1 MSLFDGLLSSVL
13 GEDGRIL
20 AGVVQLV
27 QENGGV
33 EGLLNLFKEAGLG
46 DVVSSWLAQ
55 GENLPIS
62 PEQILEVLGSEQVTK
77 LAESFGVDAG
87 RAGELLSEFLPKAV
101 DQLSP
106 NGEMPQGGDLMSQ
119 GLDMLKGFLK

>member
-62 PEQILEVLGSEQVTK
+62 PDQILEVLGNEQVSK
-77 LAESFGVDAG
+77 LAESFGVDVS

-106 NGEMPQGGDLMSQ
+106 NGEMPQGSELMSQ